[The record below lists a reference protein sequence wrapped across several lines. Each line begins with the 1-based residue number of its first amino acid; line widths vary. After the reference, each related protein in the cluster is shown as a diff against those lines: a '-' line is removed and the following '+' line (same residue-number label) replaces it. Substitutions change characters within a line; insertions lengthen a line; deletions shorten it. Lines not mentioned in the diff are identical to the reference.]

1 MTPRNSKYNSEIFSF
16 LKDEYIPKIIKNT
29 PTTTP
34 KTIKNVP
41 IAAASLKH
49 IKNFEFE
56 VYFINMTMVCSI
68 PKCFPYSL

>member
-1 MTPRNSKYNSEIFSF
+1 MRVVASPTFSSP
-16 LKDEYIPKIIKNT
+16 LVEEKIETPKIIKIAPASIPIN
-29 PTTTP
+29 
-34 KTIKNVP
+34 IKNVP